1 MIWHHGRH
9 RIATE
14 TNHPMSE
21 PVDDVRTI
29 DELRQFV
36 HETLCA
42 KENLVAN
49 EFAMTEV
56 RLTRAG
62 ELCGLQFCVR
72 GPRSVRLAAIW
83 AADRNTIYLYD
94 AKGQRYSK
102 IPLTRQIGQAR
113 QAPAA

>member
-1 MIWHHGRH
+1 MP
-9 RIATE
+9 AT
-14 TNHPMSE
+14 
-21 PVDDVRTI
+21 VDEVQTF

-49 EFAMTEV
+49 EFAITEV

-83 AADRNTIYLYD
+83 AADRNAIYLYD

-102 IPLTRQIGQAR
+102 ILLTRQIAALR

>member
-1 MIWHHGRH
+1 MH
-9 RIATE
+9 AT
-14 TNHPMSE
+14 
-21 PVDDVRTI
+21 VDDIRTV
-29 DELRQFV
+29 DDLRRFI

-42 KENLVAN
+42 KENLVA
-49 EFAMTEV
+49 EQFAISEV
-56 RLTRAG
+56 RLIRGG

-102 IPLTRQIGQAR
+102 ICLERPIVDTCKT
-113 QAPAA
+113 PAA

>member
-1 MIWHHGRH
+1 M
-9 RIATE
+9 
-14 TNHPMSE
+14 PE
-21 PVDDVRTI
+21 PVDDVYTF
-29 DELRQFV
+29 DELRRFV

-42 KENLVAN
+42 KENLVAD
-49 EFAMTEV
+49 EFAITEV

-83 AADRNTIYLYD
+83 AADRNAIYLYD

-102 IPLTRQIGQAR
+102 IPLARQISQTR